1 MGELTYAVLC
11 IPFLLISAAA
21 AVTARRAHL
30 RRRASGSVH
39 AEARPRDLVA
49 AAALAMGVLF
59 ALTAIFDNVIIGIGL
74 VAYDESVISGLR
86 IGLAPIEDF
95 AYPLAGV
102 ILLPALWVLLRPLGS
117 AGERDDR

>member
-39 AEARPRDLVA
+39 AEARPRDLVV

-59 ALTAIFDNVIIGIGL
+59 VLTAIFDNVIIGIGL

-86 IGLAPIEDF
+86 IGRAPIEDF
-95 AYPLAGV
+95 AYPWRV
-102 ILLPALWVLLRPLGS
+102 
-117 AGERDDR
+117 